1 MKRYVVLVGLL
12 AALIFLASC
21 SDNRTGGQGG
31 STGSVFRS
39 IPPLEAKKLIEQR
52 ADLALIDLREPQE
65 LYEGS
70 IPGSQLV
77 PLRDIAQGR
86 LTLPKDRPLLLIC
99 AVGGRSY
106 MVGQYFS
113 RNGYPEIYN
122 LEGGISAWRQAGLPL
137 ERR

>member
-1 MKRYVVLVGLL
+1 MKRLLLFLLLPLL
-12 AALIFLASC
+12 AVAAAC
-21 SDNRTGGQGG
+21 SDNPATQTGGPI
-31 STGSVFRS
+31 FRS
-39 IPPLEAKKLIEQR
+39 LSPQEAKSLIAQR
-52 ADLALIDLREPQE
+52 PEIALIDVREPQE

-77 PLRDIAQGR
+77 PFRDIAQGR

-122 LEGGISAWRQAGLPL
+122 LSGGISAWKQAGLPL

>member
-1 MKRYVVLVGLL
+1 MKRLSVLLGAVALLLL
-12 AALIFLASC
+12 AIAC
-21 SDNRTGGQGG
+21 SDNKSATPNGGP
-31 STGSVFRS
+31 TFRS
-39 IPPLEAKKLIEQR
+39 LSPQEAKALIEQR
-52 ADLALIDLREPQE
+52 SDLALIDVREPQE

-77 PLRDIAQGR
+77 PFRDIAQGR

-122 LEGGISAWRQAGLPL
+122 LEGGIAAWKQAGLPL

>member
-1 MKRYVVLVGLL
+1 MKRLL
-12 AALIFLASC
+12 LFLLLPLLIVAAAC
-21 SDNRTGGQGG
+21 SDNR
-31 STGSVFRS
+31 SAPSNRIFRS
-39 IPPLEAKKLIEQR
+39 LSPQEAKALIEQR
-52 ADLALIDLREPQE
+52 SDLELIDVREPQE
-65 LYEGS
+65 LSEGS

-77 PLRDIAQGR
+77 PFRDIAQGR

-122 LEGGISAWRQAGLPL
+122 LSGGISAWKQAGLPL

>member
-1 MKRYVVLVGLL
+1 MKRLFVLLGAVALLLL
-12 AALIFLASC
+12 AIAC
-21 SDNRTGGQGG
+21 SDNKSVAPNGGP
-31 STGSVFRS
+31 VFQS
-39 IPPLEAKKLIEQR
+39 LSPQEAKALIEGR
-52 ADLALIDLREPQE
+52 PDLALVDVREPQE

-77 PLRDIAQGR
+77 PFRDIAQGR

-113 RNGYPEIYN
+113 RKGYPEIYN
-122 LEGGISAWRQAGLPL
+122 LSGGIAAWKQAGLPL